1 MIATGATHVGDVA
14 HVARLGRLVRRRLGP
29 SGCWGGDHLG
39 MAYPDPSVDPW
50 RHMPAHHQIAAHATR
65 LTATAR
71 RRDVLRILAIVAAI
85 IALVLTSSAL
95 NLVSRVTAADEVPAP
110 KRAVIVSGPVHS
122 LTYRYRDYAKA
133 IADAAEA
140 QGMDVTRV
148 FHPNATKSR
157 VKAAANGADLFVYVG
172 HGNGWP
178 SAFGPFQEDTKNG
191 IGLNP
196 DDPDKRSTSNV
207 VYRGANWLR
216 ANIELAPNAVVILS
230 HLSYASGNASSGMPI
245 PTRAVAVQRVDNFA
259 NGFLSIGARAV
270 WALGWQPGADVI
282 DALYGEDATMDAVF
296 MTRYGSAVNPLNGW
310 IGDKPGY
317 FPSVRIPG
325 ATIHIDPDPVYGYLR
340 GITGDLDFTTTEWRD
355 ATAAP
360 PDLDPPVITEV
371 SASQAAVTLA
381 TADSSDPVFTPNGD
395 GISDSIAISHRL
407 SENAFIEMQVRR
419 DGQTVRQTTTWALK
433 GRGSLTWDGLRDDG
447 KLVGEGSFKIVLTP
461 ADRAGNHGEPA
472 ETRVRVLNS
481 MKNPRANPALFYAA
495 DGDDLAQTTALKAR
509 LTRDANVSWT
519 IRKPGG
525 AVVRHGPDEAAFPAG
540 DARFLWDGTDDD
552 GAVLPDGRY
561 VARMRVSR
569 PAGAYAHDIEVRMT
583 PFDLA
588 TPKWSVR
595 RGDKIIFTLTSA
607 EPLKG
612 KPVVTANQRLIPTY
626 TVPKWKITKSGEN
639 QFRVVLKTKT
649 KGKPGNMR
657 VRVLGTDIAD
667 GTQARVYIFKLR

>member
-1 MIATGATHVGDVA
+1 
-14 HVARLGRLVRRRLGP
+14 
-29 SGCWGGDHLG
+29 
-39 MAYPDPSVDPW
+39 
-50 RHMPAHHQIAAHATR
+50 MPVHHHTAAHATR

-71 RRDVLRILAIVAAI
+71 RRDVLRLLAIIAAI
-85 IALVLTSSAL
+85 IALILTSSAL
-95 NLVSRVTAADEVPAP
+95 NLVTRVGAADEVPAP

-140 QGMDVTRV
+140 QGMDVTRI
-148 FHPNATKSR
+148 FHPNATKAR

-196 DDPDKRSTSNV
+196 DDPAKRSTSNV
-207 VYRGANWLR
+207 DYRGADWLR

-245 PTRAVAVQRVDNFA
+245 PSRKVAVQRVDNFA
-259 NGFLSIGARAV
+259 NGFLSIGARVV

-282 DALYGEDATMDAVF
+282 DALYEDDATMDAVF
-296 MTRYGSAVNPLNGW
+296 MTRYRDNVNPYNGW
-310 IGDKPGY
+310 IGRNPGY
-317 FPSVRIPG
+317 YPSVRIPG
-325 ATIHIDPDPVYGYLR
+325 ATIHIDPDLSHVPVYGYLR
-340 GITGDLDFTTTEWRD
+340 GITGDLEFTTTEWRD

-360 PDLDPPVITEV
+360 PDLEPPVISDV
-371 SASQAAVTLA
+371 SASQAPVTLA
-381 TADSSDPVFTPNGD
+381 AADSGDPIFTPNGD

-407 SENAFIEMQVRR
+407 SENAFIEMQVKR
-419 DGQTVRQTTTWALK
+419 DGKVVRQTTTWALK

-447 KLVGEGSFKIVLTP
+447 KLVGEDSFKIVLTP
-461 ADRAGNHGEPA
+461 TDRAGNRGDPA

-481 MKNPRANPALFYAA
+481 MKNPRANPALFYSA
-495 DGDDLAQTTALKAR
+495 DGDNLAQTTALKAR

-525 AVVRHGPDEAAFPAG
+525 TVVRHGPDEAAFPAG

-561 VARMRVSR
+561 IARMRVSR
-569 PAGAYAHDIEVRMT
+569 PAGAYAHDIGVRMM
-583 PFDLA
+583 PFELA
-588 TPKWSVR
+588 TQKWSVR
-595 RGDKIIFTLTSA
+595 RGDKVIFTLTSA

-612 KPVVTANQRLIPTY
+612 KPVVTANQRRIPTY
-626 TVPKWKITKSGEN
+626 NVPKWKITKSGEN
-639 QFRVVLKTKT
+639 QYRVVLKTKA

-657 VRVLGTDIAD
+657 VRVVGTDTAD
-667 GTQARVYIFKLR
+667 GTQSHVYIFKLR